1 MFKEFKTEKLAEAT
15 AVAEEFASKFRRK
28 GVVGIV
34 FLGGIARGYFDK
46 FSDID
51 LIVFKRRRMRLGI
64 KHEDEIEYKG
74 FKIDYEIVN
83 YDDSA
88 KSEWEMEKRWAFSN
102 AKIFY
107 DPEGKIRAL
116 LSKKVHLKNKERK
129 WIIMEGITQSEW
141 YCNEGS
147 ESWIY
152 RSDMMSA
159 NRSINIALEYLMKAL
174 FGLNNQLLPDEKWR
188 IYQGQRLKWLPKRF
202 KEKLKEIILI
212 KDISIK
218 ELQRR
223 RNALN
228 YLWKQ
233 MLPKA
238 EKEVGM
244 KFDEFKK
251 LV

>member
-1 MFKEFKTEKLAEAT
+1 MEIRESDNVEAENLVKDGRVKKYIFKPSGRVVWIVVGKRRDYIVMPSADFCSCEDFYFQFNKGHLCYHIIAQKLAEAT

-51 LIVFKRRRMRLGI
+51 LIVFKRRGIRLRI
-64 KHEDEIEYKG
+64 KHEDEIEYKV

-141 YCNEGS
+141 YCNC
-147 ESWIY
+147 
-152 RSDMMSA
+152 
-159 NRSINIALEYLMKAL
+159 
-174 FGLNNQLLPDEKWR
+174 LLYTSPSPRD
-188 IYQGQRLKWLPKRF
+188 
-202 KEKLKEIILI
+202 
-212 KDISIK
+212 
-218 ELQRR
+218 
-223 RNALN
+223 
-228 YLWKQ
+228 
-233 MLPKA
+233 
-238 EKEVGM
+238 
-244 KFDEFKK
+244 
-251 LV
+251 